1 MAGTPFDT
9 EFLTIPQFLLKVNK
23 SMKNSFIIKNIRRAL
38 LKQLIF
44 PVLLLITAMAAL
56 IKIPRANFLS
66 PRPLNSKSH
75 YENFYNRALPYVTV
89 SVPGLQYTGCNYVVN
104 GRTEGYYYYTLT
116 DGFCQFYLLDNRD
129 VSSPGGE
136 DLPSLTL
143 KGRLIEM
150 ADSQYEAVLYEMAE
164 GLDWTV
170 PSLRKMTA
178 PYAVST
184 LPYPVYLT
192 VLFHLLAYCC
202 LFLSLS
208 DIICSLYYIWEPH
221 RSPTFRYLGS
231 FGEIRTLLPKVE
243 IEMKHVSIAK
253 SGNIY
258 LTPGYIVNLDTVRS
272 LILPLKSVVW
282 VYYHSRRLAL
292 PGLSRFHFRM
302 SYTLHIMADDGR
314 TYDFTGKKKEDLD
327 YIISSLEERGT
338 GILLGYSEENR
349 RLAREILKSIRG
361 QKGRKT
367 G

>member
-1 MAGTPFDT
+1 
-9 EFLTIPQFLLKVNK
+9 
-23 SMKNSFIIKNIRRAL
+23 MKNSFIIKNIRRAL

-44 PVLLLITAMAAL
+44 PVLLLIASLAAL
-56 IKIPRANFLS
+56 IKIPRTNFLS

-75 YENFYNRALPYVTV
+75 YENFYNPALPYVTV
-89 SVPGLQYTGCNYVVN
+89 SVSGLHYTGCNYVVS

-129 VSSPGGE
+129 VSRPDAE
-136 DLPSLTL
+136 ELPTLSLS
-143 KGRLIEM
+143 GRLVEM
-150 ADSQYEAVLYEMAE
+150 TDSEYEAILYEMAE

-192 VLFHLLAYCC
+192 VLFHLLAYGC
-202 LFLSLS
+202 LFLSLT

-221 RSPTFRYLGS
+221 RSPAFRYLGS

-243 IEMKHVSIAK
+243 IEMKHISIAK
-253 SGNIY
+253 ADNIY
-258 LTPGYIVNLDTVRS
+258 LTPGYIVNMDTVRS

-282 VYYHSRRLAL
+282 VYYHSRRLSL

-302 SYTLHIMADDGR
+302 SCTLHIMADDGR
-314 TYDFTGKKKEDLD
+314 TYDFTGKKKDDLD
-327 YIISSLEERGT
+327 YIISSLEERDT

-349 RLAREILKSIRG
+349 RLARERLKNIRG